1 MNRSIPYH
9 FITTPKI
16 ERKKPTFANPI
27 NTNNLPNPRSSLI
40 LPAPPWRG
48 SAVLPPSAIYETPT
62 ETPSW
67 EDDDDKGYSTPK
79 PDPYSDETWS
89 PYPLPTNTAEP
100 SPSTPRPSYSAIV
113 SVRTTTWVVSHSTT
127 ITSVILET
135 YYSTLT
141 DYGDGSAEGGSGTV
155 TVTTTSVVKTE
166 TESGSAASASDP
178 CAAGGLSKYA
188 SECSSGTP
196 VTTITW
202 TPALTPYPLPSSSED
217 EGRAPA
223 STSSTTTSTTTTTA
237 STTTATEADTE
248 SPTGISTANESPP
261 VVTGAAT
268 PLHNT
273 NTRALAAAAALF
285 AVLA

>member
-1 MNRSIPYH
+1 MVWRSFFAGLVLAGFADAVPSN
-9 FITTPKI
+9 I
-16 ERKKPTFANPI
+16 EK
-27 NTNNLPNPRSSLI
+27 RSSLI

-48 SAVLPPSAIYETPT
+48 SAVLPPSIIYETPT
-62 ETPSW
+62 TTPSW
-67 EDDDDKGYSTPK
+67 EDEDDNDEYSTPK

-89 PYPLPTNTAEP
+89 PYPLPTTAEP
-100 SPSTPRPSYSAIV
+100 STTPRPAYSAIV
-113 SVRTTTWVVSHSTT
+113 SVRTTTWVISRSTT

-141 DYGDGSAEGGSGTV
+141 DYSGSAAEGGGSGTV
-155 TVTTTSVVKTE
+155 TVTTSVTE
-166 TESGSAASASDP
+166 TESESAPSASNP
-178 CAAGGLSKYA
+178 CAAGASDRPSEYA
-188 SECSSGTP
+188 GGCSSSSSSSGGP

-202 TPALTPYPLPSSSED
+202 TPALTAYPLPPSSED

-223 STSSTTTSTTTTTA
+223 STSTTSSGPSTTTTST
-237 STTTATEADTE
+237 STTTATETDTE
-248 SPTGISTANESPP
+248 SPTGTSTANESPP

-273 NTRALAAAAALF
+273 NTRVLAAAAALF

>member
-1 MNRSIPYH
+1 MSPNVDTAQNDAGFLFRGD
-9 FITTPKI
+9 TTQALFSS
-16 ERKKPTFANPI
+16 E
-27 NTNNLPNPRSSLI
+27 SSLI

-48 SAVLPPSAIYETPT
+48 SAALPPSAIYETPT

-67 EDDDDKGYSTPK
+67 EDDGDDYSTPK

-141 DYGDGSAEGGSGTV
+141 DYSGGSAEGGSGTV

-166 TESGSAASASDP
+166 TESGSAPAASDS
-178 CAAGGLSKYA
+178 CTAGGPSKYA
-188 SECSSGTP
+188 SECSGKP

-202 TPALTPYPLPSSSED
+202 TPALTPYPLPSSED

-223 STSSTTTSTTTTTA
+223 STSTTTSTTTTTA
-237 STTTATEADTE
+237 STTTATETNTE
-248 SPTGISTANESPP
+248 SPTATSTANESPP

-268 PLHNT
+268 ALHNT